1 METLAPRMRSLF
13 FFDTGDTFECTANH
27 EFSEFGIW
35 KSNNQPDQTV
45 CGNIKLRPRAD
56 NKHSKLSGMQEGNNP
71 NKTSCLI
78 AKNQYGPSLAV
89 LRRLSKVL

>member
-1 METLAPRMRSLF
+1 M
-13 FFDTGDTFECTANH
+13 FEFTDNH
-27 EFSEFGIW
+27 RRISVFGIW

-45 CGNIKLRPRAD
+45 CGNIKLRLRAD

-78 AKNQYGPSLAV
+78 TKNQYAPPWQCLEDCQ
-89 LRRLSKVL
+89 RCYN